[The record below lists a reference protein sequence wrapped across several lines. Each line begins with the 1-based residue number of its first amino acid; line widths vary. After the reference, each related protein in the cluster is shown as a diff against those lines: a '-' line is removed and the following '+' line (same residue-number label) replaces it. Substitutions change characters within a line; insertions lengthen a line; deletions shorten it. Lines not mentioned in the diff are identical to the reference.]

1 MTRGRPQKHG
11 EKTRAVS
18 LRVPVSV
25 YDTVADAQRDGE
37 TWTDAAVR
45 ILKRKRRTK

>member
-1 MTRGRPQKHG
+1 MNRGRPQKHG

-25 YDTVADAQRDGE
+25 YETVADAQRDGE
-37 TWTDAAVR
+37 TWTDAVVR
-45 ILKRKRRTK
+45 ILRRKRRSK